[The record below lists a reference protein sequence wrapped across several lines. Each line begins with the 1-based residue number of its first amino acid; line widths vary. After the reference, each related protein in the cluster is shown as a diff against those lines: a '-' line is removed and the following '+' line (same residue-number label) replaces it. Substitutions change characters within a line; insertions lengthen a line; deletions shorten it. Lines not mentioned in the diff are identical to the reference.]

1 MPDPDVKINVEIT
14 KSGAGAQQAKAELD
28 DLKKTA
34 DSSGA
39 STGNLHARMGG
50 LSLALRGLT
59 SILQGASGGI
69 RGMAMAAAGFFQVI
83 VAHPIGRLIAV
94 LVILGTVCY
103 ELYNK
108 FLHPK
113 KGAKELADEAE
124 KTTEKLKELNQV
136 ELPFESARRG
146 LSELANKYKEAVAE
160 AKALQ
165 QVQDELADAK
175 LATRLQELGLQE
187 EQALAAAGP
196 DESRRKAIQYDFAQR
211 KTGARYE
218 REVEKTAAE
227 QSERSR
233 STWAARNEKEQLE
246 RKLPGIEDAA
256 QNYRNRLQRL
266 AENPAL
272 LAAVDKETIA
282 GNKQQLKEFEQIV
295 RATKERLAA
304 LNSEIRTAEIAEK
317 ATLEKRRSIDAE
329 FQTSKAKSA
338 REYAEEQRKTT
349 SSESVALAE
358 DEARKASTPTEKA
371 AAAKKIRDLKLSE
384 AASPSQKAHI
394 ENEYQMAL
402 VEADKKAIEKRAD
415 LALDQQRAEEQAARI
430 QLQAAEK
437 TAGDKKLSPRDRK
450 KAQQALQGARST
462 FGKESSDVSQ
472 AEAYVSKIRE
482 TVDPAAL
489 ANLIKAIES
498 IGQNVSE
505 ALNKAAD
512 VANQQAS
519 QIKNGGLRTK

>member
-34 DSSGA
+34 ESSGA
-39 STGNLHARMGG
+39 STGNLHTRMGG

-59 SILQGASGGI
+59 SILQGASDGI
-69 RGMAMAAAGFFQVI
+69 RGMAMASAGFFQVI

-94 LVILGTVCY
+94 LVVLGTVLY

-124 KTTEKLKELNQV
+124 KTTAKLKELNQV
-136 ELPFESARRG
+136 ELPFEAARKG
-146 LSELANKYKEAVAE
+146 LADLANKYKEAIAQ

-165 QVQDELADAK
+165 QAQDELADAK
-175 LATRLQELGLQE
+175 LATRLQELGFQE

-196 DESRRKAIQYDFAQR
+196 DESRRKAIQYDFSQR

-218 REVEKTAAE
+218 REVEKTATE

-233 STWAARNEKEQLE
+233 STWAARNEKEQLD
-246 RKLPGIEDAA
+246 RKLPSLEATA
-256 QNYRNRLQRL
+256 QTYSDRLKRL

-282 GNKQQLKEFEQIV
+282 GNKQQLKEFEQII
-295 RATKERLAA
+295 RSTKERLAA

-317 ATLEKRRSIDAE
+317 AALEKRRSIDAE
-329 FQTSKAKSA
+329 FQASRAKSA
-338 REYAEEQRKTT
+338 REYTEEQRKTT
-349 SSESVALAE
+349 SAETVTLAE

-371 AAAKKIRDLKLSE
+371 SAAKKIRDLKLSE
-384 AASPSQKAHI
+384 AASPAQKAHI

-402 VEADKKAIEKRAD
+402 VEADKKAIEKRAE
-415 LALDQQRAEEQAARI
+415 LALQKEQAEEENAKI
-430 QLQAAEK
+430 QLQAATK
-437 TAGDKKLSPRDRK
+437 MAGDKKLTPRERRAAK
-450 KAQQALQGARST
+450 EAIPSAQAA
-462 FGKESSDVSQ
+462 FGRESADVSQ

-505 ALNKAAD
+505 ALNKAAG